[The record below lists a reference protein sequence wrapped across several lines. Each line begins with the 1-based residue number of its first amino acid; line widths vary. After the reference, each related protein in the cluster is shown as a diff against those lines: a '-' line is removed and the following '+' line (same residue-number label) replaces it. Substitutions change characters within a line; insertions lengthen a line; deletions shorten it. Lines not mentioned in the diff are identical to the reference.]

1 MSGIGLDEFDL
12 SANMNVFP
20 NPTSGELTIEF
31 GIDYG
36 AVEIR
41 LINSLGQIIDVY
53 SFDSSK
59 AVKLTIDEAP
69 GAYILEVVT
78 DELNPARVK
87 VLKE

>member
-1 MSGIGLDEFDL
+1 MYAGIPEISSF
-12 SANMNVFP
+12 
-20 NPTSGELTIEF
+20 LTNHSLTPCAS
-31 GIDYG
+31 DYG

-41 LINSLGQIIDVY
+41 LINALGQIIDVY